1 MSAGSPPCFFE
12 KVAKATILPTTPAL
26 EVSCGP
32 VAFKLDRYL
41 ARKGDLGI
49 WGRDGSVGSVGR
61 EGRIFRQ

>member
-1 MSAGSPPCFFE
+1 MSAGFPPFFFD

-41 ARKGDLGI
+41 ARKGYLGI
-49 WGRDGSVGSVGR
+49 WGKDGSVGSVGR
-61 EGRIFRQ
+61 EERIFRE